1 MRGDMAIR
9 ASECAKRINALVT
22 VDFGPTLK
30 AEKAQLAGAEVK
42 ASDQAYRSVEDHAA

>member
-9 ASECAKRINALVT
+9 ASEYAKRINALVT
-22 VDFGPTLK
+22 VDFGPALK